1 MARSTEQTRDNLADD
16 ETDELISSEKVEG
29 TAVYDRKTL
38 TWGHEFQ
45 GPAIIDQYD
54 TTVFI
59 PEGFS
64 ARVDRLGNIIGEL
77 K

>member
-1 MARSTEQTRDNLADD
+1 MVFTEQCVTPGSRRQIYFDGQTLD
-16 ETDELISSEKVEG
+16 
-29 TAVYDRKTL
+29 TAVFDRKAL
-38 TWGHEFQ
+38 TWGHEFE

>member
-1 MARSTEQTRDNLADD
+1 MREPSDLLGGDLFRL
-16 ETDELISSEKVEG
+16 
-29 TAVYDRKTL
+29 AVYDRKTL

-77 K
+77 